1 MNNIQSITLTEDQ
14 LKVTLTNIG
23 ATISSIQFPDKNGK
37 MGELV
42 IGFDEL
48 SKYLEPHPYIG
59 STVGRVANRISNA
72 QFELAGRHYTLDKNH
87 NGHHLHGGS
96 NAMFQQLWHME
107 YDPIQNPKEVLMF
120 YESMDGE
127 NGYPGHCRIET
138 KFGLADNAITIEY
151 KVVCDQDCPINLT
164 HHDYFNLHDG
174 GISDISS
181 HVLRIYSDK
190 YTPVNEEVIPNGQV
204 KDVINT
210 SYDFKSDVVLNTET
224 HNYDVNYVINGKA
237 GELRQA
243 ASLASPKS
251 GRRLD
256 VFTTQE
262 CMQLYTAHHL
272 DGALSRNGNRFGA
285 YAGICLETQGYPNA
299 INEQNFPS
307 NVLKAGEVYHHI
319 CQYRFSNF

>member
-138 KFGLADNAITIEY
+138 KFGLSDNAITIEY

-164 HHDYFNLHDG
+164 HHDYFNLHDERL
-174 GISDISS
+174 DISGHKLS
-181 HVLRIYSDK
+181 IHADR
-190 YTPVNEEVIPNGQV
+190 YTPVDAQVLPTGQIIDVADTPFDFREEVQLDAE
-204 KDVINT
+204 K
-210 SYDFKSDVVLNTET
+210 
-224 HNYDVNYVINGKA
+224 HAYDVNFVVNGEAGMLRKA
-237 GELRQA
+237 ARLESRE
-243 ASLASPKS
+243 S
-251 GRRLD
+251 GRCLD

-272 DGALSRNGNRFGA
+272 DGSLSRNGNRFGA

-307 NVLKAGEVYHHI
+307 NVLNAGEVYHHI